1 MQTISLGADHAGFS
15 LKGIIKRHLIIK
27 GYEIIDCGTNSINA
41 VDYPD
46 FIIPAPENV
55 SLNKANYG
63 IVFGGSGNGEVIA
76 ANKVKGIRCALCWNI
91 ESAKLA
97 KRHNNANMISLGA
110 RMIKD
115 DEAIEIVDAWLNDIF
130 EEGRHII
137 RINKIMEYENSRK
150 K

>member
-1 MQTISLGADHAGFS
+1 MQIVSLGADHAGYS
-15 LKGIIKRHLIIK
+15 LKEIIKRHLIIK
-27 GYEIIDCGTNSINA
+27 GFEVIDCGTNSIAA

-46 FIIPAPENV
+46 FIIPAAECV
-55 SLNKANYG
+55 SSNKANYG

-110 RMIKD
+110 RMIRN
-115 DEAIEIVDAWLNDIF
+115 DEGIEIVDAWLNDIF
-130 EEGRHII
+130 EEGRHIQ
-137 RINKIMEYENSRK
+137 RINKIMEYENGK
-150 K
+150 KN

>member
-1 MQTISLGADHAGFS
+1 MQIIALGADHAGFL
-15 LKGIIKRHLIIK
+15 LKEIIKRHLVDN
-27 GYEIIDCGTNSINA
+27 GYEVIDFGTTSNNA

-46 FIIPAPENV
+46 FIIPAAECV
-55 SLNKANYG
+55 SSNKAKYG
-63 IVFGGSGNGEVIA
+63 IVFGGSGNGEIIA

-115 DEAIEIVDAWLNDIF
+115 DEGIQIVDAWLNDVF
-130 EEGRHII
+130 EEGRHNQ
-137 RINKIMEYENSRK
+137 RINKIIEYENCWK
-150 K
+150 D